1 MFSGKGFHMINKQ
14 LLNEIEISH
23 LIYCKFQN
31 QQRTQKWWRYF
42 AMIDRRLIRFVQH
55 NEVDPVSAQFIVN
68 KLIPKAARAFHGIL
82 RQGAFITLGFAL
94 IALVAKIRTLLLP
107 FSEQIASKKEKKVKK
122 EHKPLL
128 PSEDLGEVI
137 GDLGEDIG
145 EEVAIE
151 KPRKHESFKKHKL
164 KEKAGSDKKKKKKDK
179 KKSSSAIDDIFG

>member
-1 MFSGKGFHMINKQ
+1 
-14 LLNEIEISH
+14 
-23 LIYCKFQN
+23 
-31 QQRTQKWWRYF
+31 
-42 AMIDRRLIRFVQH
+42 MIDRRLIRFVQH

-107 FSEQIASKKEKKVKK
+107 FSEQIASKKEMKVKK

>member
-1 MFSGKGFHMINKQ
+1 
-14 LLNEIEISH
+14 
-23 LIYCKFQN
+23 
-31 QQRTQKWWRYF
+31 
-42 AMIDRRLIRFVQH
+42 MIDRRLIRFVQH

-128 PSEDLGEVI
+128 PSEDLGEAI
-137 GDLGEDIG
+137 GDSGEDIG
-145 EEVAIE
+145 EEVTIE
-151 KPRKHESFKKHKL
+151 KPRKHESSKKHKL